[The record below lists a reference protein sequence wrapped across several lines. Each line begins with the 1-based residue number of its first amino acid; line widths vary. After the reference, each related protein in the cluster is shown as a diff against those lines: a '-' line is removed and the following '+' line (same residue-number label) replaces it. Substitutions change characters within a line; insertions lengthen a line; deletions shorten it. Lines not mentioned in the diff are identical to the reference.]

1 LGHKLQFSITRTLT
15 LIEMLRTH
23 QNRRFSLI
31 VALILLT
38 GVPKQCWADDASVK
52 SAKPDFSR
60 VAEILERAIGQHAF
74 PGCAVAIGNHE
85 RVLWTHGFGKL
96 DYADGPKP
104 TPETLYDLASITKI
118 IGTTSVVLTLVR
130 DGKLAVTDPVSKCLP
145 EFLTEAKDQ
154 TDRDRKA
161 KVTIEHLMTHSSGL
175 PAEGQSEGKPLWK
188 SANTYHGLIKLAL
201 TTPMDVAPGERTEYS
216 DLGMILLGEAA
227 SRAGGKPL
235 AELEQERVFK
245 PLGLHETM
253 RNPPASLL
261 DRIAPTEQRADG
273 MGFWRGVVH
282 DENARAAEGLTAH
295 AGIFSTADD
304 MARWCTEW
312 LKGARGESDI
322 FPKKLV
328 EQFTRRREIVKGST
342 RALGWDTPPGSQAG
356 KKLSPHSF
364 GHTGFTGTSVYIDPD
379 ADLYIVLLTNA
390 VHPKRG
396 GRGVLQVRREVDD
409 AAIETMRP

>member
-1 LGHKLQFSITRTLT
+1 MF
-15 LIEMLRTH
+15 
-23 QNRRFSLI
+23 RRFPLLI
-31 VALILLT
+31 VIVTAAT
-38 GVPKQCWADDASVK
+38 TATRAAEPPKPT
-52 SAKPDFSR
+52 KPDFSR
-60 VAEILERAIGQHAF
+60 VTEIVEKAIDQHAF
-74 PGCAVAIGNHE
+74 PGCAIAIGNHE
-85 RVLWTHGFGKL
+85 QVLWTSGFGKL

-104 TPETLYDLASITKI
+104 TPQTLYDLASITKI

-130 DGKLAVTDPVSKCLP
+130 DGKLEVTDPVSKYLP

-175 PAEGQSEGKPLWK
+175 PAEGRSSDGKPLWK
-188 SANTYHGLIKLAL
+188 SARTYQDLIKLAVA
-201 TTPMDVAPGERTEYS
+201 TPIDVAPGERTEYS

-245 PLGLHETM
+245 PLGLHDTM
-253 RNPPASLL
+253 RNPPPSLL
-261 DRIAPTEQRADG
+261 DRIAPTEKKADG
-273 MGFWRGVVH
+273 EGYWRGVVH

-295 AGIFSTADD
+295 AGVFSTADD

-312 LKGARGESDI
+312 LKAVHGDSAI
-322 FPKKLV
+322 FPKNLAQ
-328 EQFTRRREIVKGST
+328 QFTRRREIVKGST

-356 KKLSPHSF
+356 KDLSPHSF
-364 GHTGFTGTSVYIDPD
+364 GHTGFTGTSVYVDPD

-396 GRGVLQVRREVDD
+396 NRAVLQVRRDVDN
-409 AAIETMRP
+409 AAIEAVKAP